1 MKSFRVR
8 LAARAT
14 LMMAGTLAALAV
26 LTYASVRETLDS
38 QIDAS
43 LLNVASIQ
51 AASVTDAPAGAMRFH
66 EWDLTPEEASQ
77 VRELVRFAQIW
88 TRSGRS
94 MLRTRYITNDL
105 PLDTAAL
112 QQASDGDLAWAE
124 QRFQGFRVRS
134 LYYPLARFGPEHDRH
149 VLQVAAP
156 LDARDRMLARLRLLL
171 IGLMTL
177 VTALTYAG
185 SAWLARRAI
194 NPVNEIIAQAK
205 EIGGGTI
212 SRRISAYANSDE
224 YRGLVEVLNTMLDR
238 LEDAFEAQRRFTA
251 DASHELRSPLTALR
265 GELELA
271 RRRKRD
277 TAEYERTID
286 SALEEVE
293 RLSRITEDLLTLARS
308 DSGVL
313 ILRSETVELSAAAE
327 EVISRLQSMAV
338 QKNVAIRAEFDDN
351 GIVHGDPDLLK
362 RLVWNLV
369 GNAVKFTPT
378 GGQVVV
384 RIDRVDRG
392 ARLQVADTGPGIPP
406 EAVDHIFERFYQVN
420 EARTGGDSPA
430 GTGLG
435 LAIARAI
442 ADLHGASVVATNRDV
457 GALFTVRFPPPR
469 VVG

>member
-14 LMMAGTLAALAV
+14 MMMAGTLAALAI

-38 QIDAS
+38 QINAS

-51 AASVTDAPAGAMRFH
+51 AASVTDAPAGTMRFH
-66 EWDLTPEEASQ
+66 EWDLTPDEAAQ
-77 VRELVRFAQIW
+77 VRELNRFAQIW

-105 PLDTAAL
+105 PLDTTALRQAA
-112 QQASDGDLAWAE
+112 DGDLVWAE

-134 LYYPLARFGPEHDRH
+134 LYYPLARFGPAHERH
-149 VLQVAAP
+149 VLQIAAP
-156 LDARDRMLARLRLLL
+156 LDTRDRMLSRLKLLL
-171 IGLMTL
+171 LGIMAL
-177 VTALTYAG
+177 VTTLTYAG
-185 SAWLARRAI
+185 SAWLARHAI
-194 NPVNEIIAQAK
+194 NPVNEIIAQAR

-212 SRRISAYANSDE
+212 NRRISAYADSEE
-224 YRGLVEVLNTMLDR
+224 YRGLVEVINTMLDR

-277 TAEYERTID
+277 AAEYERTID

-308 DSGVL
+308 DAGVL
-313 ILRSETVELSAAAE
+313 VLRSETVELAAATE
-327 EVISRLQSMAV
+327 EVVSRLQGTAV
-338 QKNVAIRAEFDDN
+338 RKDVTIRAEFDDAAV
-351 GIVHGDPDLLK
+351 VHGDPDLLK
-362 RLVWNLV
+362 RLVWNLI

-384 RIDRVDRG
+384 RVDRVDHG

-420 EARTGGDSPA
+420 QARTGGHSHA

-442 ADLHGASVVATNRDV
+442 ADLHGASVVAMNRDV